1 MGGDFA
7 GGILCARGAFGEAGF
22 ATEIDCARGAFGD
35 ATFGDETLS
44 PPPPLTMVA
53 AASNAAAVA
62 VPATAPDPFTTIASL
77 FLCFC
82 CCCLASLFSSFVR
95 SSIASEY
102 TLAALPPLSSL
113 TLLTI
118 FSPPPDRGLPP
129 DPKRGLVGTSASVRR
144 DRPRWRSRSASVA
157 GWGRL
162 LVGRGERVSVRSW
175 AWTSGLESAVE
186 GGVGSG

>member
-82 CCCLASLFSSFVR
+82 CCFATPFSFPSLVR

-102 TLAALPPLSSL
+102 TLASLPPLSSL
-113 TLLTI
+113 ALLAI
-118 FSPPPDRGLPP
+118 FSPPEGGLPR
-129 DPKRGLVGTSASVRR
+129 RGLVGTSASVRR
-144 DRPRWRSRSASVA
+144 DRPRWMS
-157 GWGRL
+157 
-162 LVGRGERVSVRSW
+162 
-175 AWTSGLESAVE
+175 
-186 GGVGSG
+186 